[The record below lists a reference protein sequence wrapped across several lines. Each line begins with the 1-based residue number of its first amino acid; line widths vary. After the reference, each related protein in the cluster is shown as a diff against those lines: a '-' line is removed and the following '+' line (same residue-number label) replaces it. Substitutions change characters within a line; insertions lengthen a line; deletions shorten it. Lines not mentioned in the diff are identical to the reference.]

1 MCNSIFFYILLYFLE
16 AWGKHSGLTVL
27 NKPQTFTVNK
37 HFCFML
43 HPDVFFCF
51 VFFVIIPFNHIMI
64 QAVICRLL
72 ESIRGLNESRL
83 DWGLY
88 FKIQG
93 TAPAPPATAAPPLI
107 FQCSAT
113 NGDAPFQIFIWC
125 QTWKRHDG
133 ALYVVS
139 WSCRRAGARAVTCL
153 TWWPNKIYSSCV
165 TRRAPDLGPLLL
177 PLPRWLTQPDTY
189 CPPRFII
196 INTPTIRGMFFLF
209 CFFQTNPKKLF
220 PKRWHK
226 LAFGWDENLL
236 IVKHIQGSFPECLA
250 QRVGREAAAHI
261 HFPHLH
267 LQTVCCV
274 VWPELFLGT
283 KKKNKKHTFLLPGMR
298 TVTKAWSQ

>member
-1 MCNSIFFYILLYFLE
+1 MRADLAEGCILKFRERHQRRPRQRLPLLFSSAARQTETLPSKYLFDARLE
-16 AWGKHSGLTVL
+16 
-27 NKPQTFTVNK
+27 
-37 HFCFML
+37 
-43 HPDVFFCF
+43 
-51 VFFVIIPFNHIMI
+51 
-64 QAVICRLL
+64 R
-72 ESIRGLNESRL
+72 R
-83 DWGLY
+83 
-88 FKIQG
+88 
-93 TAPAPPATAAPPLI
+93 
-107 FQCSAT
+107 
-113 NGDAPFQIFIWC
+113 
-125 QTWKRHDG
+125 DG

-139 WSCRRAGARAVTCL
+139 WSCRRAGAGAVTCL
-153 TWWPNKIYSSCV
+153 TWRPNKIYSSCV

-283 KKKNKKHTFLLPGMR
+283 KTKQKKNTHFFCLEWELWQRPGHSKVGTWWSSGSYTDKCFPSANVVRALTTLANHLYTIHLPYNNIDEDY
-298 TVTKAWSQ
+298 

>member
-1 MCNSIFFYILLYFLE
+1 MFL
-16 AWGKHSGLTVL
+16 
-27 NKPQTFTVNK
+27 
-37 HFCFML
+37 
-43 HPDVFFCF
+43 
-51 VFFVIIPFNHIMI
+51 
-64 QAVICRLL
+64 AVICRLL

-125 QTWKRHDG
+125 QTWKRRDD

-139 WSCRRAGARAVTCL
+139 WSCRRARAGAVTCL
-153 TWWPNKIYSSCV
+153 TWRPNKIYSSCV

-177 PLPRWLTQPDTY
+177 PLPRWFTQPDTY

-196 INTPTIRGMFFLF
+196 INTPTIRRIFFF
-209 CFFQTNPKKLF
+209 FFQTNPKKLF

-236 IVKHIQGSFPECLA
+236 IVKHIQGSYPECLA
-250 QRVGREAAAHI
+250 QPVGREAAAHI

-267 LQTVCCV
+267 LQTVCYV
-274 VWPELFLGT
+274 VWAELFLGT
-283 KKKNKKHTFLLPGMR
+283 NPPPKKNTHFFCLEWELWQRPGHSKVGTWWSSGSHTDKCFPSASVVRARTTLANHLYTIHLPYNNIEEDY
-298 TVTKAWSQ
+298 

>member
-1 MCNSIFFYILLYFLE
+1 MIQLTHRTLLKVTICVILYFIIFFGSLRKALRSDGAQQTTDIRC
-16 AWGKHSGLTVL
+16 K
-27 NKPQTFTVNK
+27 QTFLL
-37 HFCFML
+37 HASSWCF
-43 HPDVFFCF
+43 FFCF
-51 VFFVIIPFNHIMI
+51 VFFVIIPFYHIMI

-107 FQCSAT
+107 FQCSVT

-125 QTWKRHDG
+125 QTWKRRDG

-139 WSCRRAGARAVTCL
+139 WSCRRAGAGAGAVTCL
-153 TWWPNKIYSSCV
+153 TWRPNKIYSSCV

-220 PKRWHK
+220 PKR
-226 LAFGWDENLL
+226 
-236 IVKHIQGSFPECLA
+236 
-250 QRVGREAAAHI
+250 
-261 HFPHLH
+261 
-267 LQTVCCV
+267 
-274 VWPELFLGT
+274 
-283 KKKNKKHTFLLPGMR
+283 
-298 TVTKAWSQ
+298 